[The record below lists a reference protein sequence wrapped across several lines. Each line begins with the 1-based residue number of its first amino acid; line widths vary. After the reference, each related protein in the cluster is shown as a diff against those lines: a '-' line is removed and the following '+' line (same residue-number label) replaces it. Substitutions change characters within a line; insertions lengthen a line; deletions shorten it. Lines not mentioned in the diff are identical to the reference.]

1 MCSAHRFRARQR
13 LNDSLYR
20 EALAL
25 PQDPYET
32 LGVPRAATQDEIR
45 KAFRTLAKKFHPDL
59 NPGDAKAEE
68 NFKAA
73 SAAHELLS
81 DPEMRARFDSGEI
94 DASGQERAPPGG
106 YRQHAESAA
115 GRRYARQSGE
125 SPNWTDEDLEGIFGS
140 AFRGAR
146 SSRGEARMRGR
157 DEHYALAVDFL
168 DAVNGATR
176 RLTLP
181 DGGVLDV
188 KIPVGTEDGQTLR
201 LRGKGGEGWNGG
213 PPGDALI
220 EVSIE
225 PHPRFSRSGRDIRME
240 LDVGLKDAVLG
251 GRVEAPTPGGT
262 VRLRVPPGSD
272 SGTELR
278 LRGRGAP
285 AHGGTPAGDLYVTLR
300 VKLGKPDAALEAF
313 LRGGEPGDA
322 EGAAGQAGEDS

>member
-1 MCSAHRFRARQR
+1 M
-13 LNDSLYR
+13 
-20 EALAL
+20 

-32 LGVPRAATQDEIR
+32 LGVPRSATQDEIR
-45 KAFRTLAKKFHPDL
+45 KAFRTLAKTCHPDL
-59 NPGDAKAEE
+59 HPGDAKAEE
-68 NFKAA
+68 KFKAA

-81 DPEMRARFDSGEI
+81 DPDKRARFDKGEI
-94 DASGQERAPPGG
+94 DAAGQEQAPWSG
-106 YRQHAESAA
+106 YRQHAEGAG
-115 GRRYARQSGE
+115 GRRYARQGGQGPS
-125 SPNWTDEDLEGIFGS
+125 WTDEDLEDLFGS
-140 AFRGAR
+140 AFRGGRSAR
-146 SSRGEARMRGR
+146 GDAKIRGR
-157 DEHYALAVDFL
+157 DDHYSLAVDFL

-188 KIPVGTEDGQTLR
+188 RIPAGTEDGQTLR

-278 LRGRGAP
+278 LRGRGVP
-285 AHGGTPAGDLYVTLR
+285 AHGDTPAGDLYVTLR

-313 LRGGEPGDA
+313 LRGEPGDA
-322 EGAAGQAGEDS
+322 DGAASETGEGT